1 MNNAILLV
9 SPTINVIV
17 TGLFTG
23 TILRQYLRRHRVYQ
37 LYWSI
42 ALSMAFLAT
51 LAYVLMIVVQPAS
64 GAGIVFF
71 RIYYILGAALMPAWL
86 GLGSIAL
93 VGKER
98 LKRVC
103 LILLCFL
110 SLLDAAFIFAA
121 VVNTRKLSHIVGT
134 PGTGILQPDVW
145 LGTTIILNSLGVVAI
160 VAVAI
165 YSAWKLIRRQAS
177 VAGMQTLNLLWGNV
191 LILIGALLDAA
202 AGSLARFLGL
212 QSTFWLVMAVGW
224 IVFFGGVMLT
234 GRRSASKKS
243 AEVQPASSPE
253 VARQEKQ
260 ATSS

>member
-9 SPTINVIV
+9 SPIINVIV

-23 TILRQYLRRHRVYQ
+23 TILRQFLRRHRLYQ

-42 ALSMAFLAT
+42 ALGMAFLAT

-64 GAGIVFF
+64 RAGVVFF
-71 RIYYILGAALMPAWL
+71 RVYYILGAALMPSWL
-86 GLGSIAL
+86 GMGSIAL

-121 VVNTRKLSHIVGT
+121 AVNIQKLSHIAGT

-177 VAGMQTLNLLWGNV
+177 IAHMQTLNLLWGNV

-224 IVFFGGVMLT
+224 IVFFCGVMLT
-234 GRRSASKKS
+234 GRRSASKQS
-243 AEVQPASSPE
+243 AIAQPAPSPE
-253 VARQEKQ
+253 VSGQKKQ
-260 ATSS
+260 VPSS

>member
-1 MNNAILLV
+1 MDNAILLV
-9 SPTINVIV
+9 SPIINVIV

-51 LAYVLMIVVQPAS
+51 LAYVLMIVVQPAN

-110 SLLDAAFIFAA
+110 SLLDAAFIFSA
-121 VVNTRKLSHIVGT
+121 VVNTRKLSHIAGT

-177 VAGMQTLNLLWGNV
+177 VAGLQTLNLLWGNV
-191 LILIGALLDAA
+191 LILIGTLLDAA

-224 IVFFGGVMLT
+224 IVFFCGVMLT
-234 GRRSASKKS
+234 GRRSTSQKS
-243 AEVQPASSPE
+243 AEVPPASSPE
-253 VARQEKQ
+253 AARQEKQ

>member
-1 MNNAILLV
+1 MNNAVLLI
-9 SPTINVIV
+9 SPIINVIV

-23 TILRQYLRRHRVYQ
+23 TILRQYLRRRRIYQ

-51 LAYVLMIVVQPAS
+51 LAYVLMIAVQPAS

-71 RIYYILGAALMPAWL
+71 RIYYILGAALMPSWL

-93 VGKER
+93 VGRER
-98 LKRVC
+98 FMRVC
-103 LILLCFL
+103 LLLLCFL

-121 VVNTRKLSHIVGT
+121 VVNTQKLSHIAGT

-165 YSAWKLIRRQAS
+165 YSAWKLIRRQSS

-224 IVFFGGVMLT
+224 IVFFCGVMLT

-243 AEVQPASSPE
+243 AAVSATSSE
-253 VARQEKQ
+253 TTRQEKQ